1 MAIALV
7 AIKTREE
14 KYKVGFTTWL
24 NLKALVTNCRG
35 EMIDISGY
43 LKVSKN
49 GGEYSKQGQFK
60 SSLRDRRSKEK
71 GKGIRARDH
80 ARGRRE
86 EGFFPFSLARQNS
99 PFPFPLLTPATQA
112 SYSQSSMHTI
122 QKS

>member
-7 AIKTREE
+7 AIKKREE

-49 GGEYSKQGQFK
+49 GGEYSKQGQLK
-60 SSLRDRRSKEK
+60 PSLRDRRSKEK

-80 ARGRRE
+80 ARGRRVS
-86 EGFFPFSLARQNS
+86 FLSPSRAKIPPSPS
-99 PFPFPLLTPATQA
+99 PF
-112 SYSQSSMHTI
+112 
-122 QKS
+122 